1 MKSDQRNTS
10 TLVLD
15 EPEDARFV
23 GTPSSTTLPQQP
35 AQGLPLGN
43 IVANT
48 AGFALA
54 FAAWVVFGPSVRF
67 IAKEFHLSVQIATL
81 IKTLPI
87 LSGAVMR
94 IPLGVLS
101 DRLGARLI
109 FPALLITCGTGTYC
123 ASYANSGAQLIWLS
137 LAIGVAGS
145 TFIVGV
151 QSVSSWTPKEQR
163 GFALG
168 LFGSGNV
175 GTALTTFG
183 LPLLLG
189 AFGWRG
195 SFRTYAV
202 VLGMAAVVYFLVI
215 RNVPQSGR
223 APSLAGSLA
232 PLKTIRTWRFGLYYM
247 ATFGVFVAT
256 TLTVAD
262 IYIDGYHVST
272 KAAGLLA
279 TTFTFSASL
288 IRGGRQTLRQIRRA
302 IGHPRL
308 AAHHYVSSAARGL
321 LRAALCDRDSG
332 IRWRTRDGHR
342 VGRSL
347 SLHSGLLP
355 TVGWSGRRS
364 SWGLGCAGGIFP
376 SPIGRGGEVRYRFH
390 LLPNPSPGRSCHR
403 RRHRSIRDRQ
413 KPREIAKGHAG
424 MGCLDARSVMPKR
437 SLFSLQACKKGRGI

>member
-87 LSGAVMR
+87 LSGAVIR

-288 IRGGRQTLRQIRRA
+288 IRMVGGKLSDKFGARLVTRVSLLTITLALLPVAFSVPLYVTVILVFVGGLA
-302 IGHPRL
+302 MGIGSAGVYRYIPDYYPQSVGAVGGVVGALGALGGFLLPQL
-308 AAHHYVSSAARGL
+308 AAAVKSATGSTYFQILPLVAVAIVAAIVQFVTVKNL
-321 LRAALCDRDSG
+321 AKLRKDTLEWDAS
-332 IRWRTRDGHR
+332 T
-342 VGRSL
+342 
-347 SLHSGLLP
+347 P
-355 TVGWSGRRS
+355 
-364 SWGLGCAGGIFP
+364 
-376 SPIGRGGEVRYRFH
+376 VR
-390 LLPNPSPGRSCHR
+390 
-403 RRHRSIRDRQ
+403 
-413 KPREIAKGHAG
+413 
-424 MGCLDARSVMPKR
+424 
-437 SLFSLQACKKGRGI
+437 

>member
-232 PLKTIRTWRFGLYYM
+232 PLKTILTWRFGLYYM

-288 IRGGRQTLRQIRRA
+288 IRMVGGKLSDKFGARLVTRVSLLTITLALLPVAFSVPLYVTVILVFVGGLA
-302 IGHPRL
+302 MGIGSAGVYRYIPDYYPQSVGAVGGVVGALGALGGFFLPQL
-308 AAHHYVSSAARGL
+308 AAAVKSATGSTYFQILPLVAVAIVAAIVQFVTVKNL
-321 LRAALCDRDSG
+321 AKLRKDTLEWDAS
-332 IRWRTRDGHR
+332 T
-342 VGRSL
+342 
-347 SLHSGLLP
+347 P
-355 TVGWSGRRS
+355 
-364 SWGLGCAGGIFP
+364 
-376 SPIGRGGEVRYRFH
+376 VR
-390 LLPNPSPGRSCHR
+390 
-403 RRHRSIRDRQ
+403 
-413 KPREIAKGHAG
+413 
-424 MGCLDARSVMPKR
+424 
-437 SLFSLQACKKGRGI
+437 

>member
-288 IRGGRQTLRQIRRA
+288 IRMVGGKLSDKFGARLVTRVSLLTITLALLPVAFSVPLYVTVILVFVGGLA
-302 IGHPRL
+302 MGIGSAGVYRYIPDYYPQSVGAVGGVVGALGALGGFLLPQL
-308 AAHHYVSSAARGL
+308 AAAVKSATGSTYFQILPLVAVAIVAAIVQFVTVKNL
-321 LRAALCDRDSG
+321 AKLRKDTLEWDAS
-332 IRWRTRDGHR
+332 T
-342 VGRSL
+342 
-347 SLHSGLLP
+347 P
-355 TVGWSGRRS
+355 
-364 SWGLGCAGGIFP
+364 
-376 SPIGRGGEVRYRFH
+376 VR
-390 LLPNPSPGRSCHR
+390 
-403 RRHRSIRDRQ
+403 
-413 KPREIAKGHAG
+413 
-424 MGCLDARSVMPKR
+424 
-437 SLFSLQACKKGRGI
+437 

>member
-87 LSGAVMR
+87 LSGAVIR

-288 IRGGRQTLRQIRRA
+288 IRIVGGKLSDKFGARLVTRVSLLTITLALLPVAFSVPLYVTVILVFVGGLA
-302 IGHPRL
+302 MGIGSAGVYRYIPDYYPQSVGAVGGVVGALGALGGFLLPQL
-308 AAHHYVSSAARGL
+308 AAAVKSATGSTYFQILPLVAVAIVAAIVQFVTVKNL
-321 LRAALCDRDSG
+321 AKLRKDTLEWDAS
-332 IRWRTRDGHR
+332 T
-342 VGRSL
+342 
-347 SLHSGLLP
+347 P
-355 TVGWSGRRS
+355 
-364 SWGLGCAGGIFP
+364 
-376 SPIGRGGEVRYRFH
+376 VR
-390 LLPNPSPGRSCHR
+390 
-403 RRHRSIRDRQ
+403 
-413 KPREIAKGHAG
+413 
-424 MGCLDARSVMPKR
+424 
-437 SLFSLQACKKGRGI
+437 

>member
-288 IRGGRQTLRQIRRA
+288 IRMVGGKLSDKFGARLVTRVSLLTITLALLPVAFSVPLYVTVILVFVGGLA
-302 IGHPRL
+302 MGIGSAGVYRYIPDYYPQSVGAVGGVVGALGALGGFFLPQL
-308 AAHHYVSSAARGL
+308 AAAVKSATGSTYFQILPLVAVAIVAAIVQFVTVKNL
-321 LRAALCDRDSG
+321 AKLRKDTLEWDAS
-332 IRWRTRDGHR
+332 T
-342 VGRSL
+342 
-347 SLHSGLLP
+347 P
-355 TVGWSGRRS
+355 
-364 SWGLGCAGGIFP
+364 
-376 SPIGRGGEVRYRFH
+376 VR
-390 LLPNPSPGRSCHR
+390 
-403 RRHRSIRDRQ
+403 
-413 KPREIAKGHAG
+413 
-424 MGCLDARSVMPKR
+424 
-437 SLFSLQACKKGRGI
+437 